1 MPAGTNCK
9 LTDEIIEILSGC
21 VNAGLPLCK
30 SAQVVR
36 ITHRT
41 LDNWLK
47 RGEDNIGSDDPKEQK
62 YVKLFLALKESES
75 SAITRLLRRVE
86 GGAPGWQG
94 SAWILE
100 RRWWQEFA
108 KKQSVSIDSEKPHQI
123 NFNMP
128 ALTKEII
135 GDVLDRKSVV

>member
-1 MPAGTNCK
+1 MPAGRPEK
-9 LTDEIIEILSGC
+9 ITDEMIEILIGC
-21 VNAGLPLCK
+21 VKTGLPLCK
-30 SAQVVR
+30 AAQVVR

-47 RGEDNIGSDDPKEQK
+47 TGEDNIDSDDKSKHK
-62 YVKLFLALKESES
+62 YIKLFLGLKEAES
-75 SAITRLLRRVE
+75 SAITRLLTRVE

-128 ALTKEII
+128 ALTKEIV
-135 GDVLDRKSVV
+135 GDVLSSE